1 MKILNVSIIFFI
13 LFITTACNGQK
24 ENTDTTKTD
33 IKKTTVT
40 VQEMKEIS
48 DSDKDIF
55 VIDVRTIPEYD
66 NGHLSFA
73 DLLIS
78 YDSLEFYLDSLP
90 ENKETEIYCYC
101 RSGRRSQIAT
111 EYLLSIGYNNV
122 FNMAGGMIAWEKAG
136 FEIVTK

>member
-1 MKILNVSIIFFI
+1 MKSLNISLIVFF
-13 LFITTACNGQK
+13 LFISSTCSGQK
-24 ENTDTTKTD
+24 ENTDTTQTD
-33 IKKTTVT
+33 IKKTTVS

-48 DSDKDIF
+48 ESDKDIF
-55 VIDVRTIPEYD
+55 VIDVRTKPEYD

-73 DLLIS
+73 DVLIS

-90 ENKETEIYCYC
+90 EDKESEIYCYC

-122 FNMAGGMIAWEKAG
+122 FNMTGGMIAWEKAD